1 MSKSNQQ
8 AQPLSSRQA
17 SDQAVVMVF
26 AIIQK
31 AHDWLKMLELL
42 QQTHPVNQHIIHQK
56 WVLSA
61 NFLSLSAD
69 PCCWQV
75 CVRK

>member
-8 AQPLSSRQA
+8 AQPLSSRHA

-31 AHDWLKMLELL
+31 AHDWFKMLELL

-56 WVLSA
+56 
-61 NFLSLSAD
+61 
-69 PCCWQV
+69 
-75 CVRK
+75 

>member
-1 MSKSNQQ
+1 
-8 AQPLSSRQA
+8 
-17 SDQAVVMVF
+17 MVF

-31 AHDWLKMLELL
+31 AHDWFEMLELL

-61 NFLSLSAD
+61 NFLSLSTD
-69 PCCWQV
+69 PV
-75 CVRK
+75 LLAGVF

>member
-1 MSKSNQQ
+1 MRTGAARPPGADVHLRDAGSDVEANQQ

-31 AHDWLKMLELL
+31 AHDWFKMLELL
-42 QQTHPVNQHIIHQK
+42 Q
-56 WVLSA
+56 
-61 NFLSLSAD
+61 
-69 PCCWQV
+69 
-75 CVRK
+75 